1 MPKLSYLKALNR
13 ALGDEMEAD
22 PSVFVLGEDVRAG
35 LTGTT
40 AGLEARFGPRRVLE
54 TPISEQGF
62 TGFAAG
68 AAMTGL
74 RPVVEYQNPSTL
86 ILVFE
91 QIANQ
96 ANKFSATSGGQF
108 SVPVTYLLP
117 NSGVRAGWG
126 AHHSGA
132 SHAMFAH
139 VGIKTVIPATP
150 ADAYGLFRTA
160 IRDDDPVLVC
170 ASYQALQVRDDLEAA
185 DLVPVPLGV
194 GRVHREGRD
203 VTVVALGHLVHDAIA
218 VADQLAGE
226 VSVEVFDP
234 RTLWPFDWD
243 GLAASVSKTG
253 RLVVLDDAS
262 RFAGISA
269 EIVAT
274 AAEDMRL
281 TERPLRITQPDGAVL
296 GLAPEL
302 DKALQPNAEQL
313 VRAVRQL
320 TGKAAN
326 GAARAR
332 AEASIG
338 RQAER

>member
-22 PSVFVLGEDVRAG
+22 PAVFVLGEDVRAG

-40 AGLEARFGPRRVLE
+40 AGLEGRFGPRRVLE

-86 ILVFE
+86 ILAFE

-108 SVPVTYLLP
+108 TVPVTYLLP

-132 SHAMFAH
+132 SYAMFAH
-139 VGIKTVIPATP
+139 VGVKTVIPATP

-170 ASYQALQVRDDLEAA
+170 APYQALQVRDDLVAA

-194 GRVHREGRD
+194 GRLHREGRD
-203 VTVVALGHLVHDAIA
+203 VTVVALGHLVYDAIA
-218 VADQLAGE
+218 VADQLADD
-226 VSVEVFDP
+226 VSIEVFDP

-253 RLVVLDDAS
+253 RLVVVDDAS
-262 RFAGISA
+262 RFAGMSA

-320 TGKAAN
+320 TGKAPN